1 MKRKYIYSLL
11 LLLIY
16 CGCGRNQSLVP
27 ITKTRF
33 LMDTLVEISV
43 YNKDIPEDSVSA
55 LIDEAFAQIAYFDS
69 LYNNYNEY
77 SYVTYINNNAFNK
90 TVRIDS
96 GLMNLLTTS
105 IRVSELS
112 NGAFDITIA
121 PVIDVWNFGGDTPK
135 VPEERVIQETL
146 KQTGYKSL
154 KAANNTVRFLK
165 QGMKIDLGG
174 IAKGYVVDR
183 AISLLV
189 KHGIT
194 DAMINAGGDIK
205 IICGELTEEK
215 RSVWIRHPRKRDK
228 LFGRFQM
235 DTGSVAT
242 SGDYERFFMSDS
254 VRYHHIIDPKTGYS
268 AKGCVSVTIV
278 ADNLMIADAYATAV
292 FVLGPDAGFG
302 FIERMPDVEGII
314 IYEKNNGLSY
324 KVSSGLID
332 KFRPD

>member
-1 MKRKYIYSLL
+1 
-11 LLLIY
+11 
-16 CGCGRNQSLVP
+16 
-27 ITKTRF
+27 
-33 LMDTLVEISV
+33 MDTLVEISV